1 MSEKS
6 NQERSL
12 RTAIIGTSIIF
23 WILAVFIINSMNG
36 IRQEIDK
43 TNQYVQTYMSIA
55 GQANLS
61 GFQLVDP
68 SGKVVYTFQRL
79 PEEDLGMLE
88 APAGACAQ
96 KAGCGSGAC
105 ALQSSE
111 NKTAEV
117 Q

>member
-6 NQERSL
+6 NQDRSL
-12 RTAIIGTSIIF
+12 RTAIIGTSVIF

-55 GQANLS
+55 GQANLG

-68 SGKVVYTFQRL
+68 NGKVVYTFQRL
-79 PEEDLGMLE
+79 PEQDMEMLE
-88 APAGACAQ
+88 EQAGACAR

-111 NKTAEV
+111 EKTAGA